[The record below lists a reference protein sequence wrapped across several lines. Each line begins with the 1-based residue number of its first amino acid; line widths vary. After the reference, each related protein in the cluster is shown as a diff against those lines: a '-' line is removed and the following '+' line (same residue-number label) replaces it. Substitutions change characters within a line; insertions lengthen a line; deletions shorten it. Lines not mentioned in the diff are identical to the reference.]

1 MQCYL
6 SQRLMLQLSSVT
18 PGPPPQILRFF
29 YGRLAPIGGWQEALA
44 AKFRADFG
52 DAI

>member
-1 MQCYL
+1 
-6 SQRLMLQLSSVT
+6 MLQLSSVT

-44 AKFRADFG
+44 AKFRTDFG